1 MCLLLSSAVDL
12 GGLSV
17 SLSLYE
23 VRERSLGLLRSS
35 SREERRRGLAGL
47 GLRLLAPAG
56 RSRDD
61 DESES
66 DDLLLVLS
74 S

>member
-1 MCLLLSSAVDL
+1 MFLLLSSAVNL

-17 SLSLYE
+17 CLSL
-23 VRERSLGLLRSS
+23 RERSLGLLRTS

-47 GLRLLAPAG
+47 GLRLLAPAA

-61 DESES
+61 EESES
-66 DDLLLVLS
+66 DDLVLVLS